1 MSIPKEPRQLMINLM
16 YLVLTALLALNV
28 SSEILNAFRIVN
40 NSILRSNESIEGKTT
55 NAMKNFDSALEDDK
69 VKTNP
74 AKLKKIQD
82 AKTQAEQAQTIT
94 KSVIGILDGYIK
106 RIEDGAGGYIEEGG
120 VQKLKKESDL
130 DVATYMMV
138 EQKEGDKLKDILN
151 KFKDDITGVLP
162 DSLDEERKTFK
173 DGIPINTD
181 DLKTKDGVKS
191 WAFANFHSVPAVA
204 AITILNKYKNDVKNT
219 ESAIIDKLFTLA
231 YKEQKSQQLI
241 FDSYAALVAAEN
253 GYIMQGQTYE
263 AKIMLGAFSKKVNNL
278 SITVGGQNLPVV
290 DGVATYKVQASGLGE
305 KSYSGK
311 ATFVNPNTGQSETYD
326 VKGSYMVG
334 APSAAVSADKM
345 NVFYIGV
352 DNPVSVSAS
361 GVPASSVSA
370 SISGGGGS
378 MSPGGAG
385 KYTVRVSSV
394 GEANINVSAN
404 VDGKQTNMGSFPFRV
419 RKIPDPI
426 PKVANKSGGN
436 IQSGTWKA
444 QRGVMAIL
452 ENFEFDAKFEVV
464 GFRLGYTPKRGD
476 YIEASNPGAIFQ
488 GQAAEFMSRAKPGD
502 QFYIDDI
509 KAKGP
514 DGTVRTLP
522 TISFKIL

>member
-1 MSIPKEPRQLMINLM
+1 
-16 YLVLTALLALNV
+16 
-28 SSEILNAFRIVN
+28 
-40 NSILRSNESIEGKTT
+40 
-55 NAMKNFDSALEDDK
+55 MKNFDAALEDDK

-74 AKLKKIQD
+74 AKMKKIQD
-82 AKTQAEQAQTIT
+82 AKSQAEQAQTIT
-94 KSVIGILDGYIK
+94 KSVISIIDDYIK
-106 RIEDGAGGYIEEGG
+106 RIEDGAGGYIDEGG

-130 DVATYMMV
+130 DVSTYMMV
-138 EQKEGDKLKDILN
+138 EQKEGDKLKDVLN

-162 DSLDEERKTFK
+162 DSLEKERQTFK
-173 DGIPINTD
+173 EGIPINTE
-181 DLKTKDGVKS
+181 DLKTKDGMVA
-191 WAFANFHSVPAVA
+191 WAYSNFHSVPAVA

-219 ESAIIDKLFTLA
+219 ESAVIDKLFTLA
-231 YKEQKSQQLI
+231 YKEQKSQTLI

-278 SITVGGQNLPVV
+278 TITVGGQNLPVV

-311 ATFVNPNTGQSETYD
+311 ATFVNPNTQQTETYD

-361 GVPASSVSA
+361 GVPASSVAA

-378 MSPGGAG
+378 MSSAGGG
-385 KYTVRVSSV
+385 KYTVRVSGPHGS
-394 GEANINVSAN
+394 EANVSVSAN
-404 VDGKQTNMGSFPFRV
+404 VDGKQTNMGSFKFRV
-419 RKIPDPI
+419 KRIPDPV
-426 PKVANKSGGN
+426 PRVGSKSGG
-436 IQSGTWKA
+436 SYKTGEWKA
-444 QRGVMAIL
+444 QGGVMAIL
-452 ENFEFDAKFEVV
+452 ENFDFDARFDVV
-464 GFRLGYTPKRGD
+464 GFKLGYTPKRGD
-476 YIEASNPGAIFQ
+476 YVEATNPGPRFT
-488 GQAAEFMSRAKPGD
+488 GQAAEFISRAKPGD
-502 QFYIDDI
+502 QFFIDDI

-514 DGTVRTLP
+514 DGTTRTLP